1 MKNLFLG
8 VELRDGG
15 DLEGLERKSFTFE
28 ELSRWN
34 NLQKDQKLPGLSRQ
48 KTYWRQGHE
57 EEEVAHGGGL
67 YI

>member
-15 DLEGLERKSFTFE
+15 DLEGLERKSSTFE

-57 EEEVAHGGGL
+57 EEEVVHGGGL